1 MTCAGRNRPYVDG
14 MKRSFRFFATWVAI
28 TGLLMGAAFGA
39 GKATEKDA
47 PADTGT
53 GLTAQQVQQL
63 LNTGSGAGTNPN
75 QQGPGGAVIIGGPGG
90 GPGG

>member
-1 MTCAGRNRPYVDG
+1 
-14 MKRSFRFFATWVAI
+14 MKRNFRFFATWVAI

-47 PADTGT
+47 PSQTGT

-63 LNTGSGAGTNPN
+63 LNGTGTGGQNQNQQPAGPGPGPGSGF
-75 QQGPGGAVIIGGPGG
+75 GG
-90 GPGG
+90 